1 MLIARA
7 PVRLSF
13 LGGGTDLPAYYERF
27 GGAVLSTSLN
37 KYVYVIMNVSEES
50 PLQITSSDYRTFYRH
65 TPGEPLLWD
74 GDLNLPRAVFQ
85 HFGVE
90 YGVSI
95 FLASEVPPG
104 TGLGS
109 SSSVTVALVKA
120 ISTACGQKLSKAQVA
135 QLACDIEIGKLGK
148 PIGVQDQYA
157 SAFGGLNWIRFES
170 TKVSVEP
177 LPVAP
182 DIMAHLE
189 RRLLLMFT
197 GTAHDSA
204 QILSH
209 QRKASQELN
218 KTVIDSLQAAHGL
231 ALRGR
236 DYLMSGQVDRFGALL
251 DEAWSYKKKFAPGV
265 SNERIDHCYAIARNN
280 GAIGGKI
287 AGAGGG
293 GFLILYCE
301 DEALE
306 RVAMKL
312 TDEGLRRMDI
322 HFENDGARVLFNA
335 GLRLQPQPVS
345 VALPGAAL
353 TAR

>member
-7 PVRLSF
+7 PVRLSLF
-13 LGGGTDLPAYYERF
+13 GGGTDLPAYYERF

-37 KYVYVIMNVSEES
+37 KYVYVIMNVGEQS

-74 GDLNLPRAVFQ
+74 GDLSLPRAVLQ

-90 YGVSI
+90 HGVSI

-148 PIGVQDQYA
+148 PIGLQDQYA
-157 SAFGGLNWIRFES
+157 SAFGGLNWITFN
-170 TKVSVEP
+170 TDGVNVEP
-177 LPVAP
+177 LKIDHRV
-182 DIMAHLE
+182 ITQLE
-189 RRLLLMFT
+189 SRLLLMFT
-197 GTAHDSA
+197 GAAHDSA
-204 QILSH
+204 QILDKQS
-209 QRKASQELN
+209 KASRALDSQ
-218 KTVIDSLQAAHGL
+218 VINSLQAVSGFAQQARRHLEMG
-231 ALRGR
+231 AL
-236 DYLMSGQVDRFGALL
+236 DRFGALL
-251 DEAWSYKKKFAPGV
+251 DDAWQCKKQFAPGV
-265 SNERIDHCYAIARNN
+265 SNERIDHCYAVARNN
-280 GAIGGKI
+280 GAVGGKI

-301 DEALE
+301 DGAME
-306 RVAMKL
+306 RVAARL
-312 TDEGLRRMDI
+312 TDEGLRRMDFR
-322 HFENDGARVLFNA
+322 FENDGARVLFNA
-335 GLRLQPQPVS
+335 GLRLREPEHAVS
-345 VALPGAAL
+345 LL
-353 TAR
+353 H